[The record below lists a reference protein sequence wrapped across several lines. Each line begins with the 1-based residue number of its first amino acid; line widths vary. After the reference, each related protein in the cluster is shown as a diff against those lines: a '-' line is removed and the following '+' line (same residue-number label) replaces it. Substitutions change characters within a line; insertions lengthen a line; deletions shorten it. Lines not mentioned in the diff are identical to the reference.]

1 MVPPV
6 TPCGKTIPPR
16 APPSHH
22 SAHSTILRT
31 PRAAGWGGPCGR
43 PQPPSGQHRPAAGRR
58 RGGGN
63 RVQPARE
70 FVGQV
75 VAGSSST
82 VRTTRD
88 DAIVS
93 QDMIVDMI
101 VSAVRT
107 CQCPKGG
114 GSWVHYHRSTS
125 PYHGQHV
132 RFMQLVHGPYPV
144 QLHDCMRVRGVP

>member
-1 MVPPV
+1 MVKTYPLEHHHLTFLHQHNPPLV
-6 TPCGKTIPPR
+6 QLAGEAPAGALSPR
-16 APPSHH
+16 LD
-22 SAHSTILRT
+22 ST
-31 PRAAGWGGPCGR
+31 
-43 PQPPSGQHRPAAGRR
+43 GRR
-58 RGGGN
+58 RGGGGAVATVCN
-63 RVQPARE
+63 RLASLWARLWPGLRALS
-70 FVGQV
+70 GQHE
-75 VAGSSST
+75 
-82 VRTTRD
+82 D
-88 DAIVS
+88 DTIVS